1 MSETYI
7 IIGKLGRSRGLNG
20 DLYITPVS
28 DDIERFLALDE
39 FYVKSKSKWKK
50 FEVIKT
56 VLIGNR
62 PVVKLKGVNN
72 PENAAVFTNRE
83 IALLKEDLEELP
95 DESFYVFDLVGC
107 KVASIET
114 NEPIGEIIE
123 VEQYPANDVYLIET
137 EAKELI
143 RFPAVKHF
151 VKSIDIDKKLVLID
165 KAGIIE

>member
-1 MSETYI
+1 MNDTYI

-20 DLYITPVS
+20 EIYITPVS
-28 DDIERFLALDE
+28 DDIERFLDLKE
-39 FYVKSKSKWKK
+39 FFVSKKSDWKK
-50 FEVIKT
+50 FEIESVTI
-56 VLIGNR
+56 IGKR

-95 DESFYVFDLVGC
+95 EESFYVFDLVGC
-107 KVASIET
+107 KVKAVNSDET
-114 NEPIGEIIE
+114 IGEIID

-137 EAKELI
+137 ESKELI

-151 VKSIDIDKKLVLID
+151 VKLIDIDNKLIVVE
-165 KAGIIE
+165 KAGILD

>member
-1 MSETYI
+1 MSDTYI

-20 DLYITPVS
+20 EIYITPVS
-28 DDIERFLALDE
+28 DDIERFLTLKE
-39 FYVKSKSKWKK
+39 VFVKKKSEWKK
-50 FEVIKT
+50 FEIIKAI
-56 VLIGNR
+56 LIGNR

-83 IALLKEDLEELP
+83 IALLKDDLEELP

-107 KVASIET
+107 DVKYVDTDET
-114 NEPIGEIIE
+114 FGKIID

-137 EAKELI
+137 DTKEQI

-151 VKSIDIDKKLVLID
+151 VKSIDIDNKLVVID
-165 KAGIIE
+165 KAGLIE

>member
-1 MSETYI
+1 MSDTYI
-7 IIGKLGRSRGLNG
+7 IIGKLGRRRGLNG

-28 DDIERFLALDE
+28 DDVERFLALDE
-39 FYVKSKSKWKK
+39 IFVKSKSKWKK
-50 FEVIKT
+50 FEIISAT
-56 VLIGNR
+56 LIGNR

-95 DESFYVFDLVGC
+95 EESFYVFDLVGC
-107 KVASIET
+107 QVRCVDSSET
-114 NEPIGEIIE
+114 IGEIID

-137 EAKELI
+137 DKKEQI

-151 VKSIDIDKKLVLID
+151 VKSIDIDNKLVVID